1 MFYNGF
7 TLLMQLLAGV
17 TAYWIGRHYGY
28 QRGGIDMYKRCMKS
42 NTETRDFFAEVS
54 KKYSVK

>member
-1 MFYNGF
+1 
-7 TLLMQLLAGV
+7 MQLLAGV

>member
-17 TAYWIGRHYGY
+17 AAYHVGRYYGIIEGK
-28 QRGGIDMYKRCMKS
+28 RELSETYKSIERAKR
-42 NTETRDFFAEVS
+42 EAFS
-54 KKYSVK
+54 KLVGK

>member
-17 TAYWIGRHYGY
+17 TAYYVGRYF
-28 QRGGIDMYKRCMKS
+28 GITEGKRQM
-42 NTETRDFFAEVS
+42 NETRNSIERAKREAFS
-54 KKYSVK
+54 KLVGK